1 MGKHKT
7 FIGALRRMETLFW
20 REISRLMQ
28 SGLSTHYTA
37 EGTRESIP
45 VRVPVQGT
53 FQPGVGG
60 SPINYFKI

>member
-1 MGKHKT
+1 
-7 FIGALRRMETLFW
+7 METLFW